1 MTLLGVPSGTGK
13 IQMNYKAKKNMK
25 TAHCKFILSFMAV
38 AGLAAST
45 EATLTP
51 VTVSW
56 NSGYKLLNTD
66 GNANDTFAQFISGSH
81 PFVDAFNFDSLTTN
95 ILNNLTTS
103 NISIV
108 PATIVQGGGGFGYP
122 VGNYTTGIGAL
133 NTIMA
138 NGLQGG
144 SGVGAMDFELTG
156 LTTGTTYE
164 IELFATTSAENL
176 AGTVE
181 GPGTAGAG
189 WFDTGT
195 FTASAATEVFD
206 ITGGNNNEANLVL
219 VTQVPEPATLAL
231 AGTGLAGLLALRRK
245 K

>member
-95 ILNNLTTS
+95 ILNTLTTS

-156 LTTGTTYE
+156 LTPGTTYE

>member
-13 IQMNYKAKKNMK
+13 IQMNYKAKKNIK
-25 TAHCKFILSFMAV
+25 TEHCKFILSFMAV

-95 ILNNLTTS
+95 ILNTLTTS

-156 LTTGTTYE
+156 LTPGTTYE

>member
-1 MTLLGVPSGTGK
+1 MKLAYLKSILPLLAMVGL
-13 IQMNYKAKKNMK
+13 
-25 TAHCKFILSFMAV
+25 TASV
-38 AGLAAST
+38 
-45 EATLTP
+45 EATPPPL
-51 VTVSW
+51 TVSW
-56 NSGYKLLNTD
+56 NGSYTLLNTD

-81 PFVDAFNFDSLTTN
+81 PFVDALNFDSLTTN
-95 ILNNLTTS
+95 ILNTLTTS

-156 LTTGTTYE
+156 LTPGTTYE

>member
-1 MTLLGVPSGTGK
+1 MKLAYLKSILPLLAMVGL
-13 IQMNYKAKKNMK
+13 
-25 TAHCKFILSFMAV
+25 TASV
-38 AGLAAST
+38 
-45 EATLTP
+45 EATPPPL
-51 VTVSW
+51 TVSW
-56 NSGYKLLNTD
+56 NGSYTLLNTD

-81 PFVDAFNFDSLTTN
+81 PFVDALNFDSLTTN
-95 ILNNLTTS
+95 ILNTLTTS

-144 SGVGAMDFELTG
+144 SGVGAMDFDLNNLTP
-156 LTTGTTYE
+156 GTTYE
-164 IELFATTSAENL
+164 IEFFATTSSENL

-181 GPGTAGAG
+181 GPGTKGPG
-189 WFDTGT
+189 WFETGT
-195 FTASAATEVFD
+195 FVATASTEVFNV
-206 ITGGNNNEANLVL
+206 TGGANNEANLVL

-231 AGTGLAGLLALRRK
+231 AGTALAGTALAGLLARRRNK
-245 K
+245 